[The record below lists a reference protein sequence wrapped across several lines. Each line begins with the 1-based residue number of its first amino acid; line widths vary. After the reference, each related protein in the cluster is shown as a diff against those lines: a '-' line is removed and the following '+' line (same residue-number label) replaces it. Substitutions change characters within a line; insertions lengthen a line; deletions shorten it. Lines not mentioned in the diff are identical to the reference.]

1 MLYDDVAS
9 NSRNPFPGQVFNAP
23 TAAGVAGV
31 DVWAN
36 IQKDY
41 TGKDVTP
48 ENFLAILTGNATA
61 VPAGKK
67 VLKSGPN
74 DNVFVFFSDHGGA
87 GLLAFPDSQWTR
99 SINISTRQ
107 WAATLAEFLLVRS
120 SPHPSLHLFF
130 LSSL

>member
-1 MLYDDVAS
+1 MSFSHQADVAHAYQLISGNGIPADQIITMLYDDVAT

-36 IQKDY
+36 VQKDY

-67 VLKSGPN
+67 VLKSGPK
-74 DNVFVFFSDHGGA
+74 DNVFVFFSDHGGV
-87 GLLAFPDSQWTR
+87 GLLAFPDSQST
-99 SINISTRQ
+99 STRRF
-107 WAATLAEFLLVRS
+107 A
-120 SPHPSLHLFF
+120 
-130 LSSL
+130 